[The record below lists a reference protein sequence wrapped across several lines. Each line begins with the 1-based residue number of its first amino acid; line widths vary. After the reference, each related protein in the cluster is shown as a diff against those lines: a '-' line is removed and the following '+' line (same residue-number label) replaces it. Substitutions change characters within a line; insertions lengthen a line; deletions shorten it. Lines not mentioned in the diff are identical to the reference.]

1 MACARISLRVRTK
14 LGDIHLVGLD
24 LTGPR
29 VAALFELYEL
39 PFISRPRLSSQ
50 SDVDEN
56 IPGIVARDEAV
67 PFIIPEEFDRAVLHS
82 NVLGHSVNA
91 ADRADP
97 FERYEAYSWAA
108 T

>member
-67 PFIIPEEFDRAVLHS
+67 PFIRSEEFDRAVLHS
-82 NVLGHSVNA
+82 NVLDPKIDVPNA
-91 ADRADP
+91 ADYADS
-97 FERYEAYSWAA
+97 FERYEAYS
-108 T
+108 